1 MRRVCIAAVIAI
13 CSLIVTGPSWANE
26 RLWFGGGI
34 GFGFGT
40 VDYVEVAPI
49 VGFSAT
55 KKLSVGGG
63 ITYRYRDDDRFADSL
78 STSDYGA
85 NVFVRYTILPALFA
99 HAEYEY
105 LSYEFVRSD
114 LSKDRDNFNSV
125 LAGPGFYQ
133 PLGKRTAFFALALY
147 NFSYDSDDFFSPYDD
162 EWVYRVGV
170 SFGF

>member
-1 MRRVCIAAVIAI
+1 MRRVCIAAVIVF
-13 CSLIVTGPSWANE
+13 CSLTMTGPSWAND

-40 VDYVEVAPI
+40 VSYVEVAPI
-49 VGFSAT
+49 VGFSVT

-85 NVFVRYTILPALFA
+85 NVFVRYKILPALFA

-105 LSYEFVRSD
+105 LNYEFVRSD
-114 LSKDRDNFNSV
+114 LSKDRDNFSSV
-125 LAGPGFYQ
+125 LAGPGFFR
-133 PLGKRTAFFALALY
+133 PLGRRTAFFALALY
-147 NFSYDSDDFFSPYDD
+147 NFSYDSDDFRSPYDD
-162 EWVYRVGV
+162 DWVYRVGV
-170 SFGF
+170 TFGF